1 MRNLTLLTDF
11 YELTMMNGYLK
22 EGIADNEACFDVFYR
37 GGNKLEYAMCAGLE
51 QVVDYVN
58 NLHFDKNDLDYLD
71 GLNVFGKEFIE
82 RLKNFKFTGDIL
94 RRARRYDY
102 FPV

>member
-1 MRNLTLLTDF
+1 
-11 YELTMMNGYLK
+11 MMNGYLK

-58 NLHFDKNDLDYLD
+58 NLHFDKEDLDYLD

-82 RLKNFKFTGDIL
+82 RLKNFKFTGHY
-94 RRARRYDY
+94 RAASIRQDNACPTHVSRISV
-102 FPV
+102 F